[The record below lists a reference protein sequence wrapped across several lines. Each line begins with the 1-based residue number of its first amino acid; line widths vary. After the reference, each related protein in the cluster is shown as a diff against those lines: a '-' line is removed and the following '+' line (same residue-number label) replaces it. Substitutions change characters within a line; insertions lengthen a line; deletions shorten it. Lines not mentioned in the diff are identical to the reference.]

1 LSPNATFRNYR
12 LRAKLVPESL
22 GLRFL
27 DLNDG
32 NGYVFAV
39 EGKSGRLLSGAGWI
53 CSYPINTSSAYGI
66 SRDKAHTKSVLRHF
80 GIPIILGSHF
90 FNTLSHSALRN
101 PGHES
106 GDAQAFAARLGFPVF
121 CKPNT
126 GARGDYA
133 ELVLGQDAL
142 TEYMNRLPQ
151 MYDAFLV
158 EQLIR
163 GDEYRVLLHDNKPI
177 YYALK
182 RPPQLTGDGIHTL
195 GELLASINETIRG
208 KGVSPYPES
217 SITATGLAPDYR
229 PRDGMVIPLVGRQ
242 NLSALGG
249 IDRLNTDVPDA
260 LLQIARSACAAI
272 GLRLGAVDI
281 FDRSSRRDLS
291 DLVVIEVNGN
301 PTLKALE
308 DGGHLDLIIGIWTAM
323 IREKLAL

>member
-1 LSPNATFRNYR
+1 MVYPDQARYAR
-12 LRAKLVPESL
+12 IAAEAL
-22 GLRFL
+22 GLRFVDL
-27 DLNDG
+27 DDG

-53 CSYPINTSSAYGI
+53 CSYPINGASAYGI
-66 SRDKAHTKSVLRHF
+66 SRDKAHTKSILRQA
-80 GIPIILGSHF
+80 GIPVIPGNHF

-106 GDAQAFAARLGFPVF
+106 GDAPAYASRLGYPVF

-133 ELVLGQDAL
+133 ELVPNEDAL
-142 TEYMNRLPQ
+142 ADYMKRLPQ

-158 EQLIR
+158 EQLIH
-163 GDEYRVLLHDNKPI
+163 GDEYRVVLHDGAPV

-182 RPPQLTGDGIHTL
+182 RPPQLVGDGVHTL
-195 GELLASINETIRG
+195 GQLLGRVNEAIKGT
-208 KGVSPYPES
+208 GVSPYPES
-217 SITATGLAPDYR
+217 SITAAGFTRDCIAKKGQAVPLA
-229 PRDGMVIPLVGRQ
+229 GRQ

-249 IDRLNTDVPDA
+249 IDKLGTDVPDA
-260 LLQIARSACAAI
+260 LLRIARGACSAI
-272 GLRLGAVDI
+272 GLRFAAVDI
-281 FDRSSRRDLS
+281 FDRSAQRDLS

-308 DGGHLDLIIGIWTAM
+308 ESGHLSLIIGIWTAM